1 MENETDMVQ
10 DGVQFDP
17 GFIKHMSAIVPNI
30 QYVYDSLNRIKN
42 FNQKKQQFKM
52 YYPKIIT
59 LLETYMSFYAGCILW
74 GVYIKTIEH
83 APLLNNLCYGGEYS
97 EEETLSEVEFI
108 RNYLE
113 QMKKDVKYYMGKDF
127 SFNPEH
133 LKILDAY
140 KTFLVANK
148 GFVATKTTDDIVIP
162 ESFNVPSEDEL
173 EIICDKINEV
183 DSTGNL
189 KELLPLVMKVI

>member
-133 LKILDAY
+133 LKKYAQKCHYIVRVMREYKGDTVLYNYDVPNSELFRFMKSFEENTLDG
-140 KTFLVANK
+140 T
-148 GFVATKTTDDIVIP
+148 II
-162 ESFNVPSEDEL
+162 
-173 EIICDKINEV
+173 EIDK
-183 DSTGNL
+183 
-189 KELLPLVMKVI
+189 